1 VTGAGRL
8 AKRFLELATANRAA
22 FIPYIMAGDPDA
34 ATTARL
40 LSALPGAGADII
52 ELGFA
57 FSDPM
62 ADGPAIQRAGLRALA
77 GGATLASTLALAAGF
92 RAEDAA
98 TPLILMG
105 YANPIENMGHAAF
118 AAAAAAAGVDGVI
131 VVDIPPE
138 EDAALH
144 TELAERGVALI
155 RLAAPTTSDDRLV
168 RILSG
173 ARGFVYYVSVTGVT
187 GDRAVVAEDAL
198 QAVRRVRSFS
208 ELPVAVGFGVR
219 TPQSAQEIA
228 RGADA
233 VVVGSL
239 LVDRIAA
246 ACAAGQDPV
255 AAVLED
261 VHALAA
267 AVHEARDMSTF
278 QHQRTHEA
286 TV

>member
-1 VTGAGRL
+1 MTGAGRL
-8 AKRFLELATANRAA
+8 AQRFLDLATANRAA

-40 LSALPGAGADII
+40 LSALPGAGADVI

-62 ADGPAIQRAGLRALA
+62 ADGPSIQRAGLRALA
-77 GGATLASTLALAAGF
+77 GGATLTSTLALAAGF
-92 RAEDAA
+92 RAGDST

-105 YANPIENMGHAAF
+105 YANPIEHMGHAAF

-138 EDAALH
+138 EDAPLH
-144 TELAERGVALI
+144 TQLAARGVALI

-208 ELPVAVGFGVR
+208 DLPVAVGFGVR
-219 TPQSAQEIA
+219 TPQSAREIA

-246 ACAAGQDPV
+246 ACATGQDPV

-261 VHALAA
+261 VHAMAA
-267 AVHEARDMSTF
+267 AVHEARDMPTF

-286 TV
+286 TS